1 MMLEMD
7 EYLGRTS
14 RKPKVYK
21 RVDHDSCWSSRRSRE
36 DGIELTSS
44 PLLLRWI
51 PEVKHNTGQR
61 SPL

>member
-1 MMLEMD
+1 MIVAGARGD
-7 EYLGRTS
+7 LG
-14 RKPKVYK
+14 
-21 RVDHDSCWSSRRSRE
+21 E